1 MSLSGVP
8 LALNTVFRPLGRPI
22 SDVAAQVAGNPGA
35 YRHLSGRAL
44 DKLVGSGDSFYYS
57 DQRIALAN
65 SVRPDMSLNEMLAV
79 NQLDRQ
85 LAIRAEQ
92 RKIIEEIEYLRMQAR
107 DEQKRRRRAQ
117 SQGLFDAGAVFG
129 T

>member
-8 LALNTVFRPLGRPI
+8 LTLNTVFRPLGRPI
-22 SDVAAQVAGNPGA
+22 SDVAAQIAENPGA

-65 SVRPDMSLNEMLAV
+65 SVGPDMSLNETLAV
-79 NQLDRQ
+79 HQLDRQ

-92 RKIIEEIEYLRMQAR
+92 RKIIEEVEFLRMQAR

-117 SQGLFDAGAVFG
+117 SRRMFEAGAIFG